1 MAQESD
7 RGSQSEER
15 WPVSQV
21 LSLEVLLG
29 LWAGS
34 IGMKAPV
41 QHILPCGSLSGCEGP
56 GSRVLDPQRTLT

>member
-1 MAQESD
+1 MWPRSQT
-7 RGSQSEER
+7 GSQSEER
-15 WPVSQV
+15 WPVNQV

-29 LWAGS
+29 SWAGS

-41 QHILPCGSLSGCEGP
+41 HILPCGSLSGCEGP